1 MRQETS
7 RRDKTAA
14 TVVSSIMPAFQAGG
28 KGKESERKEISFLES
43 HLLLSASI
51 LLIRTESQGY
61 P

>member
-1 MRQETS
+1 M
-7 RRDKTAA
+7 AA

-28 KGKESERKEISFLES
+28 KGEESERKEISFLET